1 MCQTAPTPNG
11 GPCTSDPDG
20 GRHQLCASNVSGY
33 HRHSGTWCS
42 GITSAPHAEGPGFK
56 SQCVHVHNI
65 VRAHMCRC
73 VPRGRSKAIGARPRL
88 GAALDHCPSIQLC
101 ICPGKHTQWHHTQA
115 ARGPVAQWIRHR
127 PTEPGIAGSSP
138 AGVICRLS
146 RPLSMT
152 RLQDS
157 SIAKVKKTPAPGTGD
172 CSFESRRGPAARLQ
186 QLSVCPSG
194 GQA

>member
-1 MCQTAPTPNG
+1 MCVGQGKCPRARVQVWLRVGVQVRSRACLP
-11 GPCTSDPDG
+11 
-20 GRHQLCASNVSGY
+20 RRWCARPARDYMTLVN
-33 HRHSGTWCS
+33 
-42 GITSAPHAEGPGFK
+42 PG
-56 SQCVHVHNI
+56 VGHVC
-65 VRAHMCRC
+65 VRAGSPCMSVRGGCSRVWAYVRC
-73 VPRGRSKAIGARPRL
+73 
-88 GAALDHCPSIQLC
+88 ALRVCLRVAVLVGYGPALPGQAWKTGPEDGKKC
-101 ICPGKHTQWHHTQA
+101 IDIDFLS
-115 ARGPVAQWIRHR
+115 GPVAQWIRHR

-194 GQA
+194 G

>member
-1 MCQTAPTPNG
+1 MHLPREAHAVASHRSSTWPR
-11 GPCTSDPDG
+11 GPMDK
-20 GRHQLCASNVSGY
+20 ASAYGAGDCRFESCRGHYCMIVSG
-33 HRHSGTWCS
+33 HQCMAGRAHAQLRPATPMHQSLKGTWCS

-138 AGVICRLS
+138 AGVMKLLLRCA
-146 RPLSMT
+146 
-152 RLQDS
+152 Q
-157 SIAKVKKTPAPGTGD
+157 
-172 CSFESRRGPAARLQ
+172 
-186 QLSVCPSG
+186 
-194 GQA
+194 